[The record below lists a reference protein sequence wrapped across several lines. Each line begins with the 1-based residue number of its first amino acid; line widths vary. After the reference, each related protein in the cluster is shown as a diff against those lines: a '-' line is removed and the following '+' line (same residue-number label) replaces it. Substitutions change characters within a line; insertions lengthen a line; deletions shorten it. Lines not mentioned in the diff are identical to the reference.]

1 MKGKRCEKKSERS
14 ETANASARKRKRG
27 GQPGNQNALGNK
39 GGAPIGNQN
48 ARKLGIYSRY
58 APPPYGR
65 YAPLQ
70 LQLAAYYA
78 QKSGNEDAIQR
89 AQRLIEAWA
98 AEQEA
103 HGMTVYCPGEQDEKP
118 V

>member
-1 MKGKRCEKKSERS
+1 MKVKRCKRK
-14 ETANASARKRKRG
+14 ANVKASVAKRKRG
-27 GQPGNQNALGNK
+27 APIGNQNALGNR

-58 APPPYGR
+58 APPPFGR

-78 QKSGNEDAIQR
+78 QKSGNKDAIQR
-89 AQRLIEAWA
+89 SQRLIEAWA

-103 HGMTVYCPGEQDEKP
+103 HGITVHLPGEQDGKP

>member
-14 ETANASARKRKRG
+14 EKKSERSETAKANVRKRKRG
-27 GQPGNQNALGNK
+27 GQPGNQNALGNR

-58 APPPYGR
+58 NPPPYGR
-65 YAPLQ
+65 YAPIRLQ
-70 LQLAAYYA
+70 IAFWNAE
-78 QKSGNEDAIQR
+78 KSGSDEELQR
-89 AQRLIEAWA
+89 VQRLIEAWV

-103 HGMTVYCPGEQDEKP
+103 HGFEFRGCQ
-118 V
+118 

>member
-1 MKGKRCEKKSERS
+1 MKGKRCKRKASVK
-14 ETANASARKRKRG
+14 ASANKRKRG
-27 GQPGNQNALGNK
+27 APIGNQNALGNK

-65 YAPLQ
+65 YAPLL
-70 LQLAAYYA
+70 LQIAAEYA
-78 QKSGNEDAIQR
+78 KKSGNKDTIQR
-89 AQRLIEAWA
+89 VQRLIEAWA

-103 HGMTVYCPGEQDEKP
+103 HGITVYLPGEQDGKP

>member
-14 ETANASARKRKRG
+14 ETAKANVRKRKRG
-27 GQPGNQNALGNK
+27 GQPGNQNALGNR

-58 APPPYGR
+58 NPPPYGR
-65 YAPLQ
+65 YAPIRLQ
-70 LQLAAYYA
+70 IAFWNAE
-78 QKSGNEDAIQR
+78 KSGSDEELQR
-89 AQRLIEAWA
+89 VQRLIEAWV

-103 HGMTVYCPGEQDEKP
+103 HGITVHLPGEQDGKP

>member
-1 MKGKRCEKKSERS
+1 MKGKHCKKKAS
-14 ETANASARKRKRG
+14 ANASVEKRKRG
-27 GQPGNQNALGNK
+27 APIGNQNALGNR

-103 HGMTVYCPGEQDEKP
+103 HGRTVYCPGEQDEKP

>member
-1 MKGKRCEKKSERS
+1 MKGKRCKRK
-14 ETANASARKRKRG
+14 ANAKASVAKRKRG
-27 GQPGNQNALGNK
+27 GQPGNKNALGNK

-58 APPPYGR
+58 NPPPFGR
-65 YAPLQ
+65 YAPVW
-70 LQLAAYYA
+70 LQLAVYNA
-78 QKSGNEDAIQR
+78 QRSGNDEDLQR

-103 HGMTVYCPGEQDEKP
+103 HGFEFRGCQ
-118 V
+118 